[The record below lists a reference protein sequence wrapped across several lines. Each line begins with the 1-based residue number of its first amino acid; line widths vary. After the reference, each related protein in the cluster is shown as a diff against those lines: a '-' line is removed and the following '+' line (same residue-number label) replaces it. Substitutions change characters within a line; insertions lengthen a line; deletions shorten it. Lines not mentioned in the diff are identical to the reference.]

1 MAGIDQIQADNRD
14 WVTTPEV
21 AEMLGISR
29 DKAAEMIDAGTIP
42 GGIRPNGR
50 HRRVP
55 RKCVL
60 DYIESVRI
68 KPAGGAA

>member
-1 MAGIDQIQADNRD
+1 MARNDQIRADNRD

-21 AEMLGISR
+21 AEMLGVSR
-29 DKAAEMIDAGTIP
+29 DKAAEMIDNGTVP

-55 RKCVL
+55 RNCVL

-68 KPAGGAA
+68 RPAGGVA